1 MTQYDAFAQT
11 FSNSR
16 KNLHWPELDAILSD
30 IEKNRYSSIL
40 DVWCGNGRLITELK
54 KNNIHTLSYLGVDA
68 SEWMIDEAKKLEPS
82 EQFLVSSMPLLME
95 VPNDRKFD
103 AIVLLASFHHLETE
117 EERRTCLETLKKFL
131 SPNGSVYM
139 TNWNLFDQEKY
150 QKNHR
155 GNGDFDIKIGEFSR
169 YYHGFSLE
177 ELTNLFETTG
187 WNILENRIF
196 EGERNM
202 YSKIWNN

>member
-1 MTQYDAFAQT
+1 MTLYDDFAQT

-30 IEKNRYSSIL
+30 IENNRYSSIL

-82 EQFLVSSMPLLME
+82 EQFLVSSMPLLKE
-95 VPNDRKFD
+95 VPNDRTFD
-103 AIVLLASFHHLETE
+103 AIVLLASFHHLETI
-117 EERRTCLETLKKFL
+117 EERRTCLNTLKKFL

-139 TNWNLFDQEKY
+139 TNWNLLGQEKY

-155 GNGDFDIKIGEFSR
+155 WNGDFDIKIGEFSR
-169 YYHGFSLE
+169 YYHGFTIE
-177 ELTNLFETTG
+177 ELRVLFHETG
-187 WNILENRIF
+187 WNIQKNIIF
-196 EGERNM
+196 EGNRNIL
-202 YSKIWNN
+202 SQISLI